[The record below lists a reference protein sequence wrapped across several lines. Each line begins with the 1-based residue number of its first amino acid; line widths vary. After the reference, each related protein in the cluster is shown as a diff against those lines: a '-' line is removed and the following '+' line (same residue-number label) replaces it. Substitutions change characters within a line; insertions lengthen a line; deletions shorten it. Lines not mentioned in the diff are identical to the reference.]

1 VVDEPADEGG
11 GHHGVAEDLAPLLEA
26 AVGGD
31 GDRAALVAAGDE
43 REEEVGRGS
52 LERQVADLVDD
63 EQVVALEAPELRLK
77 LVAVLRALEPR
88 DSLLRRGEC
97 HPVALLAR
105 LHPERDARCVLPVPG
120 GPGTTMRV
128 TNEPSRASALGAGL
142 SWPLRRRW
150 VFLVATD

>member
-1 VVDEPADEGG
+1 VVDEPVDEGG

-88 DSLLRRGEC
+88 DSLLRRGEG

-105 LHPERDARCVLPVPG
+105 LHPERDRQVRLARPRRPGGLRCV
-120 GPGTTMRV
+120 
-128 TNEPSRASALGAGL
+128 
-142 SWPLRRRW
+142 
-150 VFLVATD
+150 

>member
-63 EQVVALEAPELRLK
+63 EQVVALEAPELRLE

-88 DSLLRRGEC
+88 DSLLRRGEG

-105 LHPERDARCVLPVPG
+105 LHPERDRQVRLARPRRPGGLRCV
-120 GPGTTMRV
+120 
-128 TNEPSRASALGAGL
+128 
-142 SWPLRRRW
+142 
-150 VFLVATD
+150 